1 MRWVILAIGM
11 AVATTGFDA
20 AAAGKKSDGAAFIKD
35 PTHIQMVP
43 MMLPVG
49 NTSAP
54 MTLFLEAVKRNRV
67 ENICKRMPKVRD
79 ALLRVLSRDPIPLK
93 KRKMLVKGAEKK
105 LLKPLNKAVGKK
117 YIKRVFI
124 TPGAV
129 KMGAGKIPS
138 QRFAVID
145 GCHNILRS
153 ELEKQQA
160 AKAAGQ

>member
-11 AVATTGFDA
+11 AVAVTGFDA
-20 AAAGKKSDGAAFIKD
+20 AAAGKKSDSAGPAKD
-35 PTHIQMVP
+35 PTHIQMIP

-49 NTSAP
+49 KTSAP
-54 MTLFLEAVKRNRV
+54 MTLYLQATKKDRV

-79 ALLRVLSRDPIPLK
+79 ALLRVLLRDPIPLK
-93 KRKMLVKGAEKK
+93 KRKALVKATEKK
-105 LLKPLNKAVGKK
+105 LLNPLNKAVGRK

>member
-1 MRWVILAIGM
+1 MRWVFLAIGM
-11 AVATTGFDA
+11 AVAASGYDA
-20 AAAGKKSDGAAFIKD
+20 AAAGKKGDGAGNIKD

-54 MTLFLEAVKRNRV
+54 MTLFLQATKKNRV

-105 LLKPLNKAVGKK
+105 LLDPLNKAVGRE

-129 KMGAGKIPS
+129 RMGAGKIPS

-145 GCHNILRS
+145 GCENILRS
-153 ELEKQQA
+153 EREKQQA
-160 AKAAGQ
+160 AKAAGH

>member
-1 MRWVILAIGM
+1 MHWAILAIGM
-11 AVATTGFDA
+11 AVAATGFDA
-20 AAAGKKSDGAAFIKD
+20 AAAGKKSDAKFIKD

-54 MTLFLEAVKRNRV
+54 MTLFLQAVKKDRV

-105 LLKPLNKAVGKK
+105 LLKPLNKAVGRK

-160 AKAAGQ
+160 AKSAGQ